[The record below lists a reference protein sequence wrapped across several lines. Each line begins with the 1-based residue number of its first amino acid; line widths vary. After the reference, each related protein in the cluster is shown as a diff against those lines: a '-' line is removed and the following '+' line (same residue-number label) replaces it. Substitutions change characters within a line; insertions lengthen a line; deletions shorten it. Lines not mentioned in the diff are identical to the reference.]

1 MKVRED
7 KVEFQNNVTGIY
19 GVVDKPDFALIVPL
33 VDNSFYLVR
42 QYRYPVEGS
51 FWEFPQG
58 SYEEDPNIDPAQL
71 ALNELQEETGLV
83 AKHIE
88 KIGYQYASYGFSSQG
103 FHIFL
108 AKNFKQEERK
118 LEATE
123 EGMEVKQFSISEFE
137 QLVRDGEVRDAPTI
151 SAYGLLKM
159 EGILMSYLG

>member
-7 KVEFQNNVTGIY
+7 EVEFPNGTKGIY
-19 GVVDKPDFALIVPL
+19 GVIDKPDFALIVPL
-33 VDNSFYLVR
+33 VDHSFYLVR
-42 QYRYPVEGS
+42 SYRYPVEGS

-58 SYEEDPNIDPAQL
+58 SYEDDPNIDPKEL
-71 ALNELQEETGLV
+71 ALNESKEETGLL
-83 AKHIE
+83 AKQIE
-88 KIGYQYASYGFSSQG
+88 KIGYQYEAYGFSSQG

-108 AKNFKQEERK
+108 ARDFEQKERN

-123 EGMEVKQFSISEFE
+123 EGMEVKRFSIAEFE

-159 EGILMSYLG
+159 EKVLA